1 MSDDHGHGRMGHDG
15 LRVVVNV
22 NAYGAWDSAHLAP
35 SPWRFKVHRIGWRND
50 AA

>member
-1 MSDDHGHGRMGHDG
+1 MGMGHDG

-35 SPWRFKVHRIGWRND
+35 WRFKVVHRVGWRND